1 MMNISSMKHLIFSIS
16 LSIALLALAGCD
28 TTTRDIQREQVSQ
41 RQTLTEMQEKQE
53 ALNVNLQST
62 QEENARLRQQ
72 IEELRTELE
81 ASRKTSSTYAGDIS
95 RLDELVQKL
104 NSAREKDRQVI
115 LDEVSSELARMSQK
129 TAAAG
134 SDHSGPSASPPAKK
148 AKPDVGYEHTV
159 KKGES
164 LFAIAK
170 AYGIEAA
177 EIAKANGLKEKSPL
191 KVGQVL
197 FIPKK

>member
-1 MMNISSMKHLIFSIS
+1 MKHFIFP
-16 LSIALLALAGCD
+16 IALMVLAGCD

-62 QEENARLRQQ
+62 QEENANLHQQ
-72 IEELRTELE
+72 IDELRAELE
-81 ASRKTSSTYAGDIS
+81 ASRKTSTTYAGDIA

-115 LDEVSSELARMSQK
+115 LDQVSSELARMSQK
-129 TAAAG
+129 TASTPA
-134 SDHSGPSASPPAKK
+134 ASPPQKK
-148 AKPDVGYEHTV
+148 SNRPDVGYEHTV

-170 AYGIEAA
+170 AYGVTSA
-177 EIAKANGLKEKSPL
+177 EIAKANSLKEKSPL
-191 KVGQVL
+191 RAGQVL